1 MSDAGGDY
9 ADDAGWVGGLENRQ
23 DFRELIIAKRFDDY
37 DPEPDYDD
45 EPPEPEIPYDEDAED
60 GEGGST
66 DPALRDATAGR
77 TVVMGQDGT
86 SNPRMSKRVPD
97 DQRTTTPF
105 LTKYE
110 RARVLGTR
118 ATQIA

>member
-1 MSDAGGDY
+1 MLGELKDSRTDSY
-9 ADDAGWVGGLENRQ
+9 
-23 DFRELIIAKRFDDY
+23 RELTYATRVEDY
-37 DPEPDYDD
+37 DPEPDYD
-45 EPPEPEIPYDEDAED
+45 EEAPEPEIPYDEDVED
-60 GEGGST
+60 GAGGST
-66 DPALRDATAGR
+66 DPAQRDTTAGR

-86 SNPRMSKRVPD
+86 TNPKLSKRVPD
-97 DQRTTTPF
+97 DKRTTTPF